1 VVTGANWAGGWT
13 SEGVSQKCPQY
24 SNNCFYSDEVFGETL
39 DYYLDPT
46 GRTIET
52 VSTGKTSS
60 SIISHYMNASES
72 PAWTEEHSAG
82 HWTRYIPGMTGL
94 AAIQTNGGTPVLAL
108 ANLHGDIVATAAL
121 SETETKLLS
130 ATNTTEYGVPTTGTP
145 AKYSW
150 LGADQRPTE
159 LPTGIV
165 AMGARSYVPQLGRYL
180 QTDPVEGG
188 SADAYAYTHGDPV
201 DETDLTGQTTE
212 SGPPAWLIALGK
224 QTTEE
229 AIAVRAAE
237 EAAARA
243 AAERKAA
250 EAEAAEA
257 AYWAYWSNYTAYWTS
272 VMTAEE
278 NQPGI
283 GEEESSGGGL
293 INPAWLLSAGVGG
306 GAHAYGK
313 PEKYNVRIR
322 TKKGS
327 WAKAFDTYCG
337 LVGGAFLTPG
347 VDVFGTPAEVAC
359 AGYGVYRAV
368 EAIVEDL

>member
-1 VVTGANWAGGWT
+1 VDCCGDRRQLGGVVDQRMRLPKYLQYNGASVRSVRPFASENGG
-13 SEGVSQKCPQY
+13 
-24 SNNCFYSDEVFGETL
+24 TL
-39 DYYLDPT
+39 DVYLDPD

-52 VSTGKTSS
+52 VATGETGS

-72 PAWTEEHSAG
+72 PAWTEEHSSG
-82 HWTRYIPGMTGL
+82 HWTRYIPAVTGL

-201 DETDLTGQTTE
+201 DETDLTGETTE
-212 SGPPAWLIALGK
+212 SGPPAWAIAGG
-224 QTTEE
+224 ERVAE
-229 AIAVRAAE
+229 AIVAERVAE

-250 EAEAAEA
+250 EDGAAEA
-257 AYWAYWSNYTAYWTS
+257 AYWTS

-278 NQPGI
+278 NH
-283 GEEESSGGGL
+283 
-293 INPAWLLSAGVGG
+293 PASAKKQAVMRSLTVIRSALST
-306 GAHAYGK
+306 
-313 PEKYNVRIR
+313 
-322 TKKGS
+322 TKQARAAS
-327 WAKAFDTYCG
+327 NTADTG
-337 LVGGAFLTPG
+337 RGRSV
-347 VDVFGTPAEVAC
+347 
-359 AGYGVYRAV
+359 
-368 EAIVEDL
+368 